1 MAQKPTYEEL
11 ERQVRLLQ
19 EESAELKP
27 AKDRLTHLNLVLRA
41 VRKVHQLIIREKDRA
56 GLLEGVCE
64 KLVETRGYQNAWIA
78 YLDQAGRSLGA
89 VESGLGKSFAPLRAQ
104 CEKGEIPHC
113 CREALEKKGVVI
125 TPDPSVACPDCPLSA
140 HYNDSGAMTVPLGHD
155 ENIYALLSA
164 SIPQSFIHDKEEQF
178 LLLGLAEDLGFAL
191 HLLDVQEKR
200 EQVETD
206 LEKAIQDR
214 ALVLETASENIVSYD
229 PDLRIL
235 WANRSA
241 CETFGLKP
249 EELVGKHCY
258 EIVHRAS
265 KPCSGCPTKEAFS
278 SGLLQEREVT
288 TPDGRIWFSHTYPV
302 KGPSGD
308 VESVIMFALDITA
321 RKQIEK
327 ALLESEAN
335 FRALAENAGDGVS
348 IIVEDGSHIYANRRT
363 AEITGYSVEELNE
376 INLVKLIHPDELEK
390 IMAMLRKRL
399 SGDPVATRHETVIVQ
414 KNGKSVPVEVSGA
427 RTNWHGRTADI
438 VFSRDISKRKEAEV
452 ELSRKH
458 AELEAIFNAIPDAVI
473 FADLERR
480 LTKVNPGFTK
490 LFGYDSEE
498 VDGKRTRILYA
509 NVEEFERQGRER
521 YNPYARDMYQ
531 SYEVE
536 YRKKNGD
543 IFLSETVGTPVTNDH
558 DEAIGLVAIVRD
570 ITERKRA
577 EAALRESEEFSSSLL
592 ENSPSPIIVIN
603 PDHAIRYVNPA
614 FESLTGYAA
623 SEIVGRTA
631 PYPWWMGGSSSISM
645 KEFGVALE
653 RGLSEA
659 EFAFRKKNGDL
670 FWVEITSVPV
680 KSYGNL
686 KYYLS
691 NWIEIT
697 ERKRAEEIVRES
709 EERFRKTV
717 ENAPFGYFRVDKD
730 GLWQYVN
737 PQWEKMHGF
746 SLDEIKGKS
755 FGMTQP
761 EDANEQIRENM
772 RRALTGEKIS
782 GEFKRCRKDGSIG
795 YYSFN
800 IQPVYKEG
808 VVIAVEGFITD
819 LTKQKRAEEH
829 IRRLSQQLLEV
840 QEMERQLISRELHD
854 RVAQDL
860 SASKISC
867 DTLMDNQSTVSPVL
881 KQRIFELSA
890 ALERSIMAVRDLSY
904 ELRPPGLETMGLG
917 QTFYQYCKD
926 FSSRYGIE
934 IDFQCAGM
942 ESLKLNANAEINLYR
957 MVQEG
962 LNNVLKHAEAAQVR
976 VKLVAAY
983 PDIILRIED
992 NGKGFDVENRLISAA
1007 DERRM
1012 GLRSMQERTALL
1024 GGEMT
1029 IQASSGHG
1037 TKICIRFP
1045 HFQDEEGHDPE

>member
-19 EESAELKP
+19 KESAGATP
-27 AKDRLTHLNLVLRA
+27 TKDRLNHLNLVLRA
-41 VRKVHQLIIREKDRA
+41 VRKVRQLIIREKDRA

-64 KLVETRGYQNAWIA
+64 KLIETRDYQKVWIA
-78 YLDQAGRSLGA
+78 YLDQAGRFLGA
-89 VESGLGKSFAPLRAQ
+89 VESGLGSSFAPLMDLLK
-104 CEKGEIPHC
+104 KGEIPQC
-113 CREALEKKGVVI
+113 CREALKQKGVVI
-125 TPDPSVACPDCPLSA
+125 TPKPSVTCRGCPLSS
-140 HYNDSGAMTVPLGHD
+140 HYNGSGAMTVPLGHNG
-155 ENIYALLSA
+155 NIYAVLSA
-164 SIPQSFIHDKEEQF
+164 SIPQAFIHDKEEQF

-191 HLLDVQEKR
+191 HLLDV
-200 EQVETD
+200 
-206 LEKAIQDR
+206 
-214 ALVLETASENIVSYD
+214 
-229 PDLRIL
+229 
-235 WANRSA
+235 
-241 CETFGLKP
+241 
-249 EELVGKHCY
+249 
-258 EIVHRAS
+258 
-265 KPCSGCPTKEAFS
+265 
-278 SGLLQEREVT
+278 
-288 TPDGRIWFSHTYPV
+288 
-302 KGPSGD
+302 
-308 VESVIMFALDITA
+308 
-321 RKQIEK
+321 
-327 ALLESEAN
+327 EAN

-348 IIVEDGSHIYANRRT
+348 IFAEDGSHFYVNRR
-363 AEITGYSVEELNE
+363 ASEIVGYTVEELLR
-376 INLVKLIHPDELEK
+376 INVSSLIHPDERDKVLDAFK
-390 IMAMLRKRL
+390 KRL
-399 SGDPVATRHETVIVQ
+399 EGKPVPTRHEIVIVR
-414 KNGKSVPVEVSGA
+414 KDGKSVPVEVSGA
-427 RTNWHGRTADI
+427 KTTWKGRNADI
-438 VFSRDISKRKEAEV
+438 VFSRDISKRKEAQN
-452 ELSRKH
+452 ELSRRH
-458 AELEAIFNAIPDAVI
+458 AELEAIFNAIPDGVV

-490 LFGYDSEE
+490 LFGYEPEE
-498 VDGKRTRILYA
+498 VHGKRTRILYTSG
-509 NVEEFERQGRER
+509 EEFEKQGMVR
-521 YNPYARDMYQ
+521 YNPYARDMYH

-543 IFLSETVGTPVTNDH
+543 VFLSETVGTPVRDNNDM
-558 DEAIGLVAIVRD
+558 AIGLVAIMRD

-577 EAALRESEEFSSSLL
+577 EEALRESEEFSSSLL
-592 ENSPSPIIVIN
+592 ENSPNPIIVIN
-603 PDHAIRYVNPA
+603 PDTTVRYVSPA

-623 SEIVGRTA
+623 SEIIGRKA
-631 PYPWWMGGSSSISM
+631 PYPWWTREASSLSM
-645 KEFGVALE
+645 KEFGVAVE
-653 RGLSEA
+653 KGLSEA
-659 EFAFRKKNGDL
+659 EFAFKKKNGDL

-737 PQWEKMHGF
+737 PRWEKMHGF

-761 EDANEQIRENM
+761 EDANEQVRENM
-772 RRALTGEKIS
+772 RRALAGEKIS

-795 YYSFN
+795 HYSFN

-808 VVIAVEGFITD
+808 AVIAVEGFITD

-867 DTLMDNQSTVSPVL
+867 DTLMDDQSTVSPVL

-942 ESLKLNANAEINLYR
+942 ESLKLDANAEINLYR

-992 NGKGFDVENRLISAA
+992 NGKGFDVESRLISAT

-1029 IQASSGHG
+1029 IQSSSGHG

-1045 HFQDEEGHDPE
+1045 HLQDEEGHDPE

>member
-1 MAQKPTYEEL
+1 MAPKPTYEEL

-19 EESAELKP
+19 EESAGRKP
-27 AKDRLTHLNLVLRA
+27 AEDRLNHLNLVLRA
-41 VRKVHQLIIREKDRA
+41 IRKVHQLIIREKDRA

-78 YLDQAGRSLGA
+78 YLDQVGRSLGA
-89 VESGLGKSFAPLRAQ
+89 VESGLGSSFAPLMDRLK
-104 CEKGEIPHC
+104 KGEIPHC
-113 CREALEKKGVVI
+113 CKEALEQKGVVI
-125 TPDPSVACPDCPLSA
+125 TPKPSVSCRDCPLSA
-140 HYNDSGAMTVPLGHD
+140 HYNGSGAMTVPLGHD
-155 ENIYALLSA
+155 GNIYALLSA
-164 SIPQSFIHDKEEQF
+164 SIPQAFIHDKEEQF

-191 HLLDVQEKR
+191 HLLNVEEKR
-200 EQVETD
+200 EQVESD
-206 LEKAIQDR
+206 LEEAKQDR
-214 ALVLETASENIVSYD
+214 ALVLETVSENIVSYD

-235 WANRSA
+235 WANRA
-241 CETFGLKP
+241 ARETFGLAP

-258 EIVHRAS
+258 EIVHRTS
-265 KPCSGCPTKEAFS
+265 KPCPDCPTKEAFL
-278 SGLLQEREVT
+278 SGLLQEREIT
-288 TPDGRIWFSHTYPV
+288 TPDGKMWFAHTYPV
-302 KGPSGD
+302 RGTSGG

-321 RKQIEK
+321 RKQAEK
-327 ALLESEAN
+327 ALQESEEN

-348 IIVEDGSHIYANRRT
+348 IIVEDGFHIYANRRA
-363 AEITGYSVEELNE
+363 AEVTGYSVEELSE
-376 INLVKLIHPDELEK
+376 INLMDLIHPDEREK
-390 IMAMLRKRL
+390 IMTMLRKRL
-399 SGDPVATRHETVIVQ
+399 SGEPVPTSHETVIVR
-414 KNGKSVPVEVSGA
+414 KDGKSVQIEVSGA
-427 RTNWHGRTADI
+427 KTTWHGRTADI
-438 VFSRDISKRKEAEV
+438 VFSRDISKRKEAED

-458 AELEAIFNAIPDAVI
+458 AELEAIFNAIPDAVV

-480 LTKVNPGFTK
+480 VTKVNPGFTK
-490 LFGYDSEE
+490 LFGYESKE
-498 VDGKRTRILYA
+498 VNGKSACILYA
-509 NVEEFERQGRER
+509 SGEEFERQGRVR

-543 IFLSETVGTPVTNDH
+543 VFLSETVGTPVTNDH
-558 DEAIGLVAIVRD
+558 DEAIGLVGIMRD
-570 ITERKRA
+570 ITARRRA

-592 ENSPSPIIVIN
+592 ENSPNPIIVIN
-603 PDHAIRYVNPA
+603 PDRAIRYVNPA

-631 PYPWWMGGSSSISM
+631 PYPWWTGGRSSISM

-659 EFAFRKKNGDL
+659 EFTFKKKNGDR
-670 FWVEITSVPV
+670 FWVEITSVPI
-680 KSYGNL
+680 KSHGNL

-717 ENAPFGYFRVDKD
+717 ENAPFGYYRVDKD

-746 SLDEIKGKS
+746 TLDEIKGKR
-755 FGMTQP
+755 FGITQP
-761 EDANEQIRENM
+761 EDVDEQIGENVH
-772 RRALTGEKIS
+772 RALAGEKIS
-782 GEFKRCRKDGSIG
+782 GEFKRRRKDGSIG
-795 YYSFN
+795 HLFFT

-808 VVIAVEGFITD
+808 EVIAVEGFITD

-867 DTLMDNQSTVSPVL
+867 DTLMDDQATVSPVL
-881 KQRIFELSA
+881 RQRISELSA

-917 QTFYQYCKD
+917 QTFYQYCQD
-926 FSSRYGIE
+926 FSSRYGIA

-942 ESLKLNANAEINLYR
+942 ESLKLDDNAEINLYR

-962 LNNVLKHAEAAQVR
+962 LNNVLKHAEAAQIR

-992 NGKGFDVENRLISAA
+992 DGKGFDVERRMISAA

-1024 GGEMT
+1024 GGDMT
-1029 IQASSGHG
+1029 IQSSPGHG

-1045 HFQDEEGHDPE
+1045 HLQDEIDQDPQ